1 MYIRAIQAIEDY
13 IHELHTPRISMV
25 KNMFNQRVYSRW
37 AANEVLGYVKF
48 RKDIPPVQAVEEFMS
63 KMDKF
68 ACSNPKN
75 SYIFSV
81 AYDVAA
87 DILDLLICSL

>member
-1 MYIRAIQAIEDY
+1 MNARAIQAIEDY
-13 IHELHTPRISMV
+13 ICELHIPRIST
-25 KNMFNQRVYSRW
+25 KRSRFNQRAYSRW
-37 AANEVLGYVKF
+37 AANEVLGYVQF
-48 RKDIPPVQAVEEFMS
+48 RKDIPPIQAVEEFMS